1 MDVSISMIDTSP
13 IFSMS
18 TLQNK
23 KATLYYNLD
32 IENHEKCYKM
42 LKAYTPTLHVRN
54 VGSNLKWVFTFYL
67 VSSQNNSSLE
77 SHTHIA
83 NFN

>member
-1 MDVSISMIDTSP
+1 MT
-13 IFSMS
+13 

-42 LKAYTPTLHVRN
+42 LKAYTPTLHADN
-54 VGSNLKWVFTFYL
+54 VGSNLKLVFTLCL
-67 VSSQNNSSLE
+67 VSSQNNSLLE
-77 SHTHIA
+77 SQTHIA
-83 NFN
+83 NINYESTIHAK

>member
-1 MDVSISMIDTSP
+1 MIDTSP

-54 VGSNLKWVFTFYL
+54 VGSNLK
-67 VSSQNNSSLE
+67 
-77 SHTHIA
+77 
-83 NFN
+83 